1 MRKTCSLVLFLA
13 FIGAVLPTQVS
24 ASIEDI
30 LKHYQQ
36 VYMWEQVATSCKSKA
51 PTELQEDW
59 DLIEGILK
67 YQGGYWGR
75 SNQSTAICR
84 KNLTAN

>member
-13 FIGAVLPTQVS
+13 FIAAVLPTQVS
-24 ASIEDI
+24 ASIDDI

-36 VYMWEQVATSCKSKA
+36 VYMWEKVATSCKSKA

-59 DLIEGILK
+59 LFIEGILK
-67 YQGGYWGR
+67 FQDGYWGR
-75 SNQSTAICR
+75 KQSN
-84 KNLTAN
+84 N